1 MAENLLLD
9 VMPEEEHR
17 RIEPFCES
25 VRLESRMTLVEP
37 DTPIDHVWFPRSGV
51 CSTLIHVDNGESV
64 EVGLVGREGMAGLP
78 LVLGDFA
85 NPFHVLVQ
93 IPGDAVRISRE
104 AFTKEVME
112 SGRPFCSALLKY
124 ANLFLATVAQTAA
137 CNRLHHI
144 DQRLAR
150 WLLDMRARAD
160 SDRLPVT
167 HEFLG
172 LIVGAYRPSVSNTLK
187 GFEDRGIVRVGRGN
201 ITLLDQAALER
212 EACECHAAIQTRT
225 AHTLER
231 IRSMAVA

>member
-1 MAENLLLD
+1 MAGNLLLD
-9 VMPEEEHR
+9 VMPEEERR
-17 RIEPFCES
+17 RIGPFCED

-37 DTPIDHVWFPRSGV
+37 DAPIDYVWFPRSGV

-64 EVGLVGREGMAGLP
+64 EVGLVGREGMAGIP

-85 NPFHVLVQ
+85 NPFHVIVQ
-93 IPGDAVRISRE
+93 IPGEGIRIARD
-104 AFTKEVME
+104 AFTEQVMK
-112 SGRPFCSALLKY
+112 SGHPFCSALLKY

-150 WLLDMRARAD
+150 WLLDMRARGD
-160 SDRLPVT
+160 SDLLPVT

-172 LIVGAYRPSVSNTLK
+172 LIVGAYRPSVSNALK
-187 GFEDRGIVRVGRGN
+187 GFEDRGLVRVGRGQ
-201 ITLLDQAALER
+201 ITLLDIPALER

-225 AHTLER
+225 ARTLER
-231 IRSMAVA
+231 IRAMAA